1 MQRSLNAQVYT
12 RPDELVGGGKSYE
25 AECTHRQQYIVL

>member
-1 MQRSLNAQVYT
+1 MQRPLNEQVYT
-12 RPDELVGGGKSYE
+12 TPDELVGGGKSYE